1 MPYEGVVEGIY
12 LVGGA
17 GLSGPGDCCVYLV
30 DAGNGSSVLID
41 AGLSTAPGPLFQN
54 IEETGHRVED
64 IVALVLTH
72 SHIDHIGG
80 ASAIVERTGCEVV
93 AHEADADAISD
104 GMATRTAAD
113 AYGVP
118 SPHIEVTRTIKDDGG
133 TLNYGS
139 AHIMAIHTPGHTPG
153 NITLQMEVDGKV
165 LLFANDVHGPF
176 SRAWGS
182 DLDAWRRS
190 MNRLIAIAPD
200 ILLEGH
206 YGVIRPKGPAIEF
219 IREMLEQDMRMM

>member
-12 LVGGA
+12 MVGGA

-30 DAGNGSSVLID
+30 DAGDGGSVLVD
-41 AGLSTAPGPLFQN
+41 AGLSTSPEALFHN

-72 SHIDHIGG
+72 CHIDHIGG
-80 ASAIVERTGCEVV
+80 ASAIVERSGCLVV

-104 GMATRTAAD
+104 GMGARTAAD

-118 SPHIEVTRTIKDDGG
+118 SPSIDVTRTITNDGG
-133 TLNYGS
+133 TLDFGS
-139 AHIMAIHTPGHTPG
+139 AHIVTIHTPGHTPG
-153 NITLQMEVDGKV
+153 NISLRMDVEGKII
-165 LLFANDVHGPF
+165 LIANDVHGPF
-176 SRAWGS
+176 NRAWGS

-190 MNRLIAIAPD
+190 MNRLIALAPE

-206 YGVIRPKGPAIEF
+206 YGVIRPRGPAIEF

>member
-17 GLSGPGDCCVYLV
+17 GLSGPGDCCVYLA
-30 DAGNGSSVLID
+30 DAGDGGSVLVD
-41 AGLSTAPGPLFQN
+41 AGLSTSPEALFHN

-80 ASAIVERTGCEVV
+80 ASAIVERAGCVVV

-104 GMATRTAAD
+104 GMGVRTAAD

-118 SPHIEVTRTIKDDGG
+118 SPCIDVTRTITNDGG
-133 TLNYGS
+133 VLNFGS
-139 AHIMAIHTPGHTPG
+139 AHMVTIHTPGHTPG
-153 NITLQMEVDGKV
+153 NITLQMNVEGMVI
-165 LLFANDVHGPF
+165 LFANDVHGPF

-190 MNRLIAIAPD
+190 MNRLIALAPD

-206 YGVIRPKGPAIEF
+206 YGVIRPRGPAIEF